1 MLTALLIMLREGFEA
16 ALVVAIV
23 YAYILRIGRRDLAG
37 AMWQS
42 VLGAAALSV
51 VMGVGIHLT
60 VENLEG
66 RARLLAFAA
75 VSLFAVCVL
84 TWMIFWMRR
93 QSYRIKGDL
102 QRSIDQAVAHGGNVR
117 FAIMAVAFLAVARE
131 GLEAAL
137 FLIAAATAEQGVQV
151 MVGGLVGLAV
161 AATLGWLV
169 VLGGRRLPM
178 RQFFTVTGLILLV
191 FAAGLVSRTVLYLQ
205 SAGELGSVWNNV
217 YDLTGYSWLTVGT
230 ESGRFLGAMLGWDP
244 RPSVEQVLAYLGFLG
259 GVGWLFLRPR
269 PGGGPS
275 GPPPSLREVQS
286 VGRRPPTARSGPEPD
301 STTLALATPTCRGRR
316 SPSAERSGAR
326 LSDPVGRAG
335 SMSAGATGECW
346 RRGLGSGRRCRWGS
360 PSAGRW
366 TGWLGCIRSAC
377 SGMRSWRLRW
387 RARCSLRCRW
397 RRRGRGWR

>member
-23 YAYILRIGRRDLAG
+23 YAYILRIGRRALAG

-93 QSYRIKGDL
+93 QSYRIKSDL
-102 QRSIDQAVAHGGNVR
+102 QRSIDQAVARGGNVR
-117 FAIMAVAFLAVARE
+117 QKKLAHDQDHGIPEGDQVRRRGHARASFAIIAVAFLAVARE

-151 MVGGLVGLAV
+151 LVGGLVGLAV

-244 RPSVEQVLAYLGFLG
+244 RPSGEQVVAYLGFLG
-259 GVGWLFLRPR
+259 VVGWLFLRPR

-275 GPPPSLREVQS
+275 GAPALSP
-286 VGRRPPTARSGPEPD
+286 G
-301 STTLALATPTCRGRR
+301 ST
-316 SPSAERSGAR
+316 
-326 LSDPVGRAG
+326 VGRAG
-335 SMSAGATGECW
+335 PRTAH
-346 RRGLGSGRRCRWGS
+346 SGPR
-360 PSAGRW
+360 
-366 TGWLGCIRSAC
+366 
-377 SGMRSWRLRW
+377 
-387 RARCSLRCRW
+387 
-397 RRRGRGWR
+397 